1 MCVAGCQRGPLPT
14 SNMVDAQQQAAAAP
28 SAEQQK
34 MLEDILKYQQET
46 GSSLEVLAKDIAAR
60 KAQDT
65 DGTGTSVLVRDLAVA
80 RGLLVAVRRSVNNE
94 ESEAALRSLRRLAQT
109 VRVMQGETPAAR
121 VCASLERANAAL
133 VGSEAGIE
141 ADVASAA
148 VLSAMNVA
156 LKSPDAPL
164 VPNIGLGESLEKAK
178 GQIDKGEYK
187 EALTAI
193 GELVQTVLNHESVR
207 RLDRIAAGVQG
218 AREAMERGA
227 GLVVMAELD
236 QLSDG
241 FNRFATAL
249 RGQPASTETKAGE
262 AGKAAEAPKAAD
274 NTAPASNSTAAP
286 ATENAVPAAAAPAN
300 SVAGQ

>member
-1 MCVAGCQRGPLPT
+1 M
-14 SNMVDAQQQAAAAP
+14 DQQQAAAP

-34 MLEDILKYQQET
+34 MLEEILKFQQET

-65 DGTGTSVLVRDLAVA
+65 DGTGTSILVRDLAVA

-94 ESEAALRSLRRLAQT
+94 DSDGAMRSLRRLAQT

-121 VCASLERANAAL
+121 ICASLERAHAAL
-133 VGSEAGIE
+133 IGSEAGIE

-148 VLSAMNVA
+148 VLSATNVA

-164 VPNIGLGESLEKAK
+164 VPNIGLGEDLEKTKAL
-178 GQIDKGEYK
+178 IDKGEYK
-187 EALTAI
+187 EALKNI
-193 GELVQTVLNHESVR
+193 GELIQTILNHESVQ

-241 FNRFATAL
+241 FNRFATSL
-249 RGQPASTETKAGE
+249 RGQPASTETK
-262 AGKAAEAPKAAD
+262 KAAEGQKAAEGSKAAD
-274 NTAPASNSTAAP
+274 NAAPTVAGNSVTAPATGEALP
-286 ATENAVPAAAAPAN
+286 AAPAN
-300 SVAGQ
+300 SVQGQ